1 MVSLQDRKCGHI
13 KNIPVEEDPGRA
25 QLKYGDLIQF
35 DPIESVV
42 QLRDADKSS
51 AAHTLVNTYVI
62 SEEMAERLTQL
73 VIPQMQF
80 DQPVDNKGLLVVGN
94 YGTGKSHL
102 MSVVSSLA
110 ADASLLEGLNHAGV
124 RDTASQIA
132 GRFKVIRTEIGATTM
147 SLRDILVAEL
157 EEHLEKLGVEYVFP
171 EAGTITSHKRAFE
184 DMMAKFGEVF
194 PEHGLLL
201 VVDELLDY
209 LRTRKDQELIL
220 DLNFLRE
227 VGEVCKDL
235 RFRFMAGV
243 QEAIFDSPRFAFVA
257 DSIRRVKDRFE
268 QILIARN
275 DVKFVVA
282 ERLLKKTTEQQAKIR
297 DYLMPFAKYYGGL
310 NERMDE
316 FVRLFP
322 VHPDYIDT
330 FERVTVVEKREV
342 LKTLSMGMKGILG
355 KDVPQ
360 DEPGLI
366 AFDSYWGTLK
376 QNASFRAIPEIRAVI
391 DCSQVL
397 ESRIE
402 NAITRK
408 QYKPM
413 ALRLIHALSVH
424 RLTTGDIYA
433 PMGASAEELRD
444 RLCLFDPLIAEL
456 GSDEPDK
463 DLQTH
468 VETVLREIHKTVSGQ
483 FISFNAD
490 NRQFY
495 LDLKKT
501 DDFDALIDKRA
512 ESLGQAQLDRFY
524 YEALKRVMECQ
535 DATYVTGY
543 KIWQHE
549 LVWQEHKAAR
559 SGYLFFG
566 APNERSTAV
575 PQRDFYLYFIQPND
589 PPRFKDDKVNDE
601 IFFRL
606 KGTDEEFQTALKS
619 YAAALDLA
627 ATSSGHAKAT
637 YESKANGFLKK
648 LVQWLQ
654 KHMSDAFEVTYQGR
668 AKSMTEWAKGKSIR
682 DLSGLSP
689 HETINFRDLVNTI
702 AGVCLAPNFENQA
715 PDYPFF
721 SVLITGNNRAQAA
734 QDALR
739 AIAGQNRTK
748 QATAV
753 LDALELL
760 NGDNFAGREIGRPE
774 GARRGA
780 AMDGG
785 YQKIDPY
792 KSKYTK
798 FILDTVKAKGHG
810 QVVNRSE
817 IIQDDHGLEYMNPG
831 GSRLEPE
838 WVSVLVAALV
848 YSGDIVL
855 AIPGKK
861 FDATGLQQLAATG
874 MDELVRFKHL
884 EQPKEW
890 NLPALK
896 ALFELLGMTPG
907 MAQLVTQGKD
917 EPVQNLQQAV
927 GKIVKRIVMTQQTLR
942 EGLSFWGQNMVL
954 GSGLGVQGSENSEP
968 GTQNSELENAKAFF
982 ESLQAYSSPGKL
994 KNFRYSAPEVLAHEK
1009 AVKALD
1015 ELDALREFIMDH
1027 SPTASWLATAE
1038 ASASRGSEFRVTG
1051 SESKP
1056 QGLDLWVDQVK
1067 AIRGDVL
1074 DSINSELKTQNPQL
1088 ARLSSEVG
1096 EKLKKL
1102 KRDYINQYISLHARA
1117 RLGVNDDKRK
1127 AGLLNDQRLQTL
1139 LKLAGIDLMPRQ
1151 QLTDYQNRLAGLKSC
1166 FALTEQN
1173 LETTPACPHCQ
1184 FRPAAEIGVLGSG
1197 FGVSGS
1203 QQLDQMD
1210 EQLDKIIEQWTKT
1223 LLNNLDDP
1231 MTQANVNELLHED
1244 DKQIVKAFM
1253 DSKELPDPVDGNFVQ
1268 TLKTILAGLQKVSV
1282 KKADLLKIVSDLGP
1296 STPNEIKQAVSD
1308 YVDSLT
1314 KGKDQNKVR
1323 IVLE

>member
-1 MVSLQDRKCGHI
+1 M
-13 KNIPVEEDPGRA
+13 
-25 QLKYGDLIQF
+25 KYGDLIQF

-51 AAHTLVNTYVI
+51 AAHSLVNTYVI
-62 SEEMAERLTQL
+62 SEEMAERLMQL

-80 DQPVDNKGLLVVGN
+80 DKPVDNKGLLVVGN

-110 ADASLLEGLNHAGV
+110 ADASLLEELNHSGV
-124 RDTASQIA
+124 RDAASQIA

-157 EEHLEKLGVEYVFP
+157 EEHLEKLGVEYIFP
-171 EAGTITSHKRAFE
+171 EAIAGNKRAFE
-184 DMMAKFGEVF
+184 DMMEKFGQAY

-227 VGEVCKDL
+227 VGEVCRDL

-243 QEAIFDSPRFAFVA
+243 QEAIFDSPRFNFVA
-257 DSIRRVKDRFE
+257 DSLRRVNDRFE
-268 QILIARN
+268 QIFIARS

-282 ERLLKKTTEQQAKIR
+282 ERLLKKTAEQQAKIR
-297 DYLMPFAKYYGGL
+297 DYLMPFAKYYGGF

-355 KDVPQ
+355 ENVPQ

-366 AFDSYWGTLK
+366 AFDSYWNTLK
-376 QNASFRAIPEIRAVI
+376 QNASFRTIPEIRAVI

-444 RLCLFDPLIAEL
+444 RLCLFDPLVAEL
-456 GSDEPDK
+456 GSDELDK

-468 VETVLREIHKTVSGQ
+468 VETVLREIHRTVSGQ
-483 FISFNAD
+483 FISFNED
-490 NRQFY
+490 NRQHH

-501 DDFDALIDKRA
+501 DDFDALIDNKA
-512 ESLGQAQLDRFY
+512 SVLNLNELDRYFY
-524 YEALKRVMECQ
+524 QALMRVMECQ
-535 DATYVTGY
+535 DTTYVTGY
-543 KIWQHE
+543 RIWQHE
-549 LVWQEHKAAR
+549 LVWHERKATR
-559 SGYLFFG
+559 NGYLFFG

-589 PPRFKDDKVNDE
+589 PPRFKDGKESDE
-601 IFFRL
+601 VFFRL
-606 KGTDEEFQTALKS
+606 KNIDEEFQTVLKS
-619 YAAALDLA
+619 YAAARDLA
-627 ATSSGHAKAT
+627 GTSSGHAKAT

-654 KHMSDAFEVTYQGR
+654 KHMSEAFEITYQGR
-668 AKSMTEWAKGKSIR
+668 TKSMIEWAKGKSIR
-682 DLSGLSP
+682 DLSGLLP
-689 HETINFRDLVNTI
+689 HETINFRDLVNAI
-702 AGVCLAPNFENQA
+702 AGICLAPNFEDQA

-721 SVLITGNNRAQAA
+721 SILITDNNRGQAV

-739 AIAGQNRTK
+739 GIAGQNRTR
-748 QATAV
+748 QTTAV

-760 NGDNFAGREIGRPE
+760 
-774 GARRGA
+774 
-780 AMDGG
+780 DGE
-785 YQKIDPY
+785 KIDPY
-792 KSKYTK
+792 KSKYTQ
-798 FILDTVKAKGHG
+798 FILDAVQAKGHG

-817 IIQDDHGLEYMNPG
+817 IIQDDHGIERMNPG
-831 GSRLEPE
+831 GLRLEPE
-838 WVSVLVAALV
+838 WVTVLVAVLV

-855 AIPGKK
+855 SIPGKK
-861 FDATGLQQLAATG
+861 FDATGLQQLALTS

-896 ALFELLGMTPG
+896 ALFELLGMSPG

-942 EGLSFWGQNMVL
+942 EGLSFWGLDLVSGTDLASQA
-954 GSGLGVQGSENSEP
+954 SGLNE
-968 GTQNSELENAKAFF
+968 AKGFF
-982 ESLQAYSSPGKL
+982 ESVQAFSSPGKL
-994 KNFRYSAPEVLAHEK
+994 KNFRYSASEVLAHEK

-1027 SPTASWLATAE
+1027 GPTVSWLSTAE
-1038 ASASRGSEFRVTG
+1038 AVLPAEH
-1051 SESKP
+1051 
-1056 QGLDLWVDQVK
+1056 DWVDRIK
-1067 AIRGDVL
+1067 TIRRDVL
-1074 DSINSELKTQNPQL
+1074 DTLKQADLSKLADQSQSIASKL
-1088 ARLSSEVG
+1088 LSLY
-1096 EKLKKL
+1096 KH
-1102 KRDYINQYISLHARA
+1102 YIVAYIDLHTKA
-1117 RLGVNDDKRK
+1117 RLGVNDDNRK
-1127 AGLLNDQRLQTL
+1127 TGLLNDQRRQTL
-1139 LKLAGIDLMPRQ
+1139 LKLADIDLMPRQ
-1151 QLTDYQNRLAGLKSC
+1151 HLTDYKNRLDGLKSC
-1166 FALTEQN
+1166 FALSVQN
-1173 LETTPACPHCQ
+1173 LTASPICPHCG
-1184 FRPAAEIGVLGSG
+1184 FRPSVETVTVA
-1197 FGVSGS
+1197 GS
-1203 QQLDQMD
+1203 QMIDQMD
-1210 EQLDKIIEQWTKT
+1210 DQLDTMVVAWTST
-1223 LLNNLDDP
+1223 ILRNLEDP
-1231 MTQANVNELLHED
+1231 VTQANMDLLQIDDRELLE
-1244 DKQIVKAFM
+1244 AFIR
-1253 DSKELPDPVDGNFVQ
+1253 SKELPMPLDSNFVHALKEVLSGLIKV
-1268 TLKTILAGLQKVSV
+1268 TLEAQELQHALRITDGPATPEEM
-1282 KKADLLKIVSDLGP
+1282 KKRFGEHID
-1296 STPNEIKQAVSD
+1296 Q
-1308 YVDSLT
+1308 LT
-1314 KGKDQNKVR
+1314 QGKDPAKVR
-1323 IVLE
+1323 IVVE

>member
-1 MVSLQDRKCGHI
+1 M
-13 KNIPVEEDPGRA
+13 
-25 QLKYGDLIQF
+25 KYGDLIQF

-51 AAHTLVNTYVI
+51 AAQHLVNTYVI
-62 SEEMAERLTQL
+62 SDEMAERLTQL

-80 DQPVDNKGLLVVGN
+80 DHPVDNKGLLVVGN

-110 ADASLLEGLNHAGV
+110 ADASLLEGLKNDGV
-124 RDTASQIA
+124 RDAASQIA

-157 EEHLEKLGVEYVFP
+157 EEHLEKLGAEYVFP

-268 QILIARN
+268 QILIARS

-366 AFDSYWGTLK
+366 AFDSYWNTLK

-408 QYKPM
+408 LYKPM

-601 IFFRL
+601 VFFRL
-606 KGTDEEFQTALKS
+606 DLKKVRSAECGVRDENAPRTSDPAQDFMQSLKS

-668 AKSMTEWAKGKSIR
+668 AKSMTEWARGKSIR

-760 NGDNFAGREIGRPE
+760 
-774 GARRGA
+774 
-780 AMDGG
+780 DGE
-785 YQKIDPY
+785 KIDPY

-831 GSRLEPE
+831 GGRLEPE
-838 WVSVLVAALV
+838 WVAVILASLV

-855 AIPGKK
+855 SIPGKK

-927 GKIVKRIVMTQQTLR
+927 GKIVKRIVMTRQTLR
-942 EGLSFWGQNMVL
+942 EGLSFWGLDLLAGTDLANQA
-954 GSGLGVQGSENSEP
+954 SGLDE
-968 GTQNSELENAKAFF
+968 AKGFF

-994 KNFRYSAPEVLAHEK
+994 KNFRHSAPEVLAHEK

-1027 SPTASWLATAE
+1027 SPTASWLSTAE
-1038 ASASRGSEFRVTG
+1038 AVLPAEHEWSARVRSAKCEVT
-1051 SESKP
+1051 EE
-1056 QGLDLWVDQVK
+1056 
-1067 AIRGDVL
+1067 I
-1074 DSINSELKTQNPQL
+1074 QNALRTPHFALPTIGTKLQ
-1088 ARLSSEVG
+1088 
-1096 EKLKKL
+1096 KLKK
-1102 KRDYINQYISLHARA
+1102 DYTVAYIGLHTKA

-1173 LETTPACPHCQ
+1173 LDASPICPHCG
-1184 FRPAAEIGVLGSG
+1184 FRPSVETGAAA
-1197 FGVSGS
+1197 GS
-1203 QQLDQMD
+1203 QMIDQMD
-1210 EQLDKIIEQWTKT
+1210 AQLDAMVTAWTST
-1223 LLNNLDDP
+1223 ILSNLEDP
-1231 MTQANVNELLHED
+1231 ITQANMDLLKID
-1244 DKQIVKAFM
+1244 DREPLEAFIK
-1253 DSKELPDPVDGNFVQ
+1253 SKELPVPLDSNFVHA
-1268 TLKTILAGLQKVSV
+1268 LKEVLSGLVKVTV
-1282 KKADLLKIVSDLGP
+1282 KAQELQQALQVTDGP
-1296 STPNEIKQAVSD
+1296 ATPAEMKKRFEEYIDQ
-1308 YVDSLT
+1308 LT
-1314 KGKDQNKVR
+1314 KGKDPAKVR
-1323 IVLE
+1323 IVLEQ

>member
-1 MVSLQDRKCGHI
+1 M
-13 KNIPVEEDPGRA
+13 
-25 QLKYGDLIQF
+25 KYGDLIQF

-42 QLRDADKSS
+42 QLRDADKSN
-51 AAHTLVNTYVI
+51 AAQHLVNTYVI
-62 SEEMAERLTQL
+62 SDEMAERLTQL

-80 DQPVDNKGLLVVGN
+80 DHPVDNKGLLVVGN

-110 ADASLLEGLNHAGV
+110 ADASLLEGLKNDGV
-124 RDTASQIA
+124 RDAASQIA

-268 QILIARN
+268 QILIARS

-601 IFFRL
+601 VFFRL

-721 SVLITGNNRAQAA
+721 SVLITGNNRVQAA

-760 NGDNFAGREIGRPE
+760 DLSAVPGQAGGD
-774 GARRGA
+774 
-780 AMDGG
+780 M
-785 YQKIDPY
+785 KIDPY

-831 GSRLEPE
+831 GGRLEPE
-838 WVSVLVAALV
+838 WVAVILASLV

-890 NLPALK
+890 KLPALK

-942 EGLSFWGQNMVL
+942 EGLSFWGLDLLAGTDLASQA
-954 GSGLGVQGSENSEP
+954 SGLDE
-968 GTQNSELENAKAFF
+968 AKGFF

-994 KNFRYSAPEVLAHEK
+994 KNFRYSAPEVLAHAK

-1027 SPTASWLATAE
+1027 SPTASWLSTAE
-1038 ASASRGSEFRVTG
+1038 AVLPAEH
-1051 SESKP
+1051 
-1056 QGLDLWVDQVK
+1056 DWVDRMKTTRQ
-1067 AIRGDVL
+1067 DVL
-1074 DSINSELKTQNPQL
+1074 DALKQADLTELASQSQSIGAKLQ
-1088 ARLSSEVG
+1088 
-1096 EKLKKL
+1096 KLKK
-1102 KRDYINQYISLHARA
+1102 DYTVAYIGLHTKA

-1173 LETTPACPHCQ
+1173 LDASPICPHCG
-1184 FRPAAEIGVLGSG
+1184 FRPSVETGTAA
-1197 FGVSGS
+1197 GS
-1203 QQLDQMD
+1203 QMIDQMD
-1210 EQLDKIIEQWTKT
+1210 AQLDAMVTAWTST
-1223 LLNNLDDP
+1223 ILSNLEDP
-1231 MTQANVNELLHED
+1231 ITQANMDLLKYDDRQSLED
-1244 DKQIVKAFM
+1244 FM
-1253 DSKELPDPVDGNFVQ
+1253 KIKELPVPLSNNFVHA
-1268 TLKTILAGLQKVSV
+1268 LREVLSGLVKVVVS
-1282 KKADLLKIVSDLGP
+1282 ADELQQALQVDSGP
-1296 STPNEIKQAVSD
+1296 ATPTEIKRRFEEYIDQ
-1308 YVDSLT
+1308 LT
-1314 KGKDQNKVR
+1314 KGKDSAKVR
-1323 IVLE
+1323 IVME

>member
-1 MVSLQDRKCGHI
+1 M
-13 KNIPVEEDPGRA
+13 
-25 QLKYGDLIQF
+25 KYGDLIQF

-42 QLRDADKSS
+42 QLRDADRAS
-51 AAHTLVNTYVI
+51 AAQHLINTYVI
-62 SEEMAERLTQL
+62 SEEMAERLIQL
-73 VIPQMQF
+73 VFPQLQF
-80 DQPVDNKGLLVVGN
+80 EQPVDNKGILVVGN

-110 ADASLLEGLNHAGV
+110 ADASLLDNLNHTNVTQA
-124 RDTASQIA
+124 AKQIA

-147 SLRDILVAEL
+147 SLRDILIAEL
-157 EEHLEKLGVEYVFP
+157 EENLDKLGVDYVFP
-171 EAGTITSHKRAFE
+171 EIDATTNHKRAFE
-184 DMMAKFGEVF
+184 DMMEKFGQAY

-243 QEAIFDSPRFAFVA
+243 QEAIFDSPRFSFVA
-257 DSIRRVKDRFE
+257 DSVRRVKDRFE

-275 DVKFVVA
+275 DVKFVVS
-282 ERLLKKTTEQQAKIR
+282 ERLLKKTAEQQAKIR
-297 DYLMPFAKYYGGL
+297 EYLTPFAKYYGGL

-330 FERVTVVEKREV
+330 FERVSVVEKREV
-342 LKTLSMGMKGILG
+342 LRTLSICMKGVLG
-355 KDVPQ
+355 KDVPP
-360 DEPGLI
+360 DEPALI
-366 AFDSYWGTLK
+366 AFDSYWNTLK
-376 QNASFRAIPEIRAVI
+376 QNASFRTIPEIRAVM

-402 NAITRK
+402 NGITRK

-424 RLTTGDIYA
+424 RLTTGDIHA

-444 RLCLFDPLIAEL
+444 RLCLFEPMIVEL

-468 VETVLREIHKTVSGQ
+468 VETVLREIHNTVSGQ
-483 FISFNAD
+483 FISFNED
-490 NRQFY
+490 NSQFY

-512 ESLGQAQLDRFY
+512 ESLDKAHLDRFY

-549 LVWQEHKAAR
+549 LVWHERKAAR
-559 SGYLFFG
+559 TGYMFFG

-589 PPRFKDDKVNDE
+589 PPRFKDDKWKDE
-601 IFFRL
+601 VFFRL
-606 KGTDEEFQTALKS
+606 KGTDEEFLTALKS

-627 ATSSGHAKAT
+627 ATSSGHAKST

-654 KHMSDAFEVTYQGR
+654 KHMSEAFEVTYQGR
-668 AKSMTEWAKGKSIR
+668 TKSMTEWAKGMSVR
-682 DLSGLSP
+682 DISGVAP
-689 HETINFRDLVNTI
+689 NETINFRDLINAI
-702 AGVCLAPNFENQA
+702 AGICLAPNFVDQA
-715 PDYPFF
+715 PDYPKF
-721 SVLITGNNRAQAA
+721 SVLITGNNLVQAA
-734 QDALR
+734 QDTLR

-760 NGDNFAGREIGRPE
+760 
-774 GARRGA
+774 
-780 AMDGG
+780 DGE
-785 YQKIDPY
+785 KIDPY
-792 KSKYTK
+792 KSKYAK
-798 FILDTVKAKGHG
+798 FILDAIKAKGHG

-831 GSRLEPE
+831 ASRLEPE
-838 WVSVLVAALV
+838 WVAVILAALI
-848 YSGDIVL
+848 YSGDVVL

-907 MAQLVTQGKD
+907 MAQLVTQGKE
-917 EPVQNLQQAV
+917 EPLQNLQHAV
-927 GKIVKRIVMTQQTLR
+927 GNVVKRIVMTQQTLQ
-942 EGLSFWGQNMVL
+942 ESLSFWGLDLLAGTDLDRQAN
-954 GSGLGVQGSENSEP
+954 GLDE
-968 GTQNSELENAKAFF
+968 AKTFF

-994 KNFRYSAPEVLAHEK
+994 KNFRYSAQEVIAYEK
-1009 AVKALD
+1009 AIKALD
-1015 ELDALREFIMDH
+1015 DLAALREFVMGH
-1027 SPTASWLATAE
+1027 GPTASWLSTAE
-1038 ASASRGSEFRVTG
+1038 AVLPAEH
-1051 SESKP
+1051 
-1056 QGLDLWVDQVK
+1056 DWVDRMK
-1067 AIRGDVL
+1067 ATRQDILDVL
-1074 DSINSELKTQNPQL
+1074 KPATLSELTTQSHDTGTKL
-1088 ARLSSEVG
+1088 R
-1096 EKLKKL
+1096 KLKK
-1102 KRDYINQYISLHARA
+1102 DYIVAYIGLHTKA
-1117 RLGVNDDKRK
+1117 RLGMNDDKRK
-1127 AGLLNDQRLQTL
+1127 AALLNDPRLQTL

-1151 QLTDYQNRLAGLKSC
+1151 QLTDFQNRLAGQKSC
-1166 FALTEQN
+1166 IALTEQD
-1173 LETTPACPHCQ
+1173 LDSTPICPHCGL
-1184 FRPAAEIGVLGSG
+1184 RPSIETVAGT
-1197 FGVSGS
+1197 GS
-1203 QQLDQMD
+1203 QMIDQMD
-1210 EQLDKIIEQWTKT
+1210 TELDAMIAGWTST
-1223 LLNNLDDP
+1223 ILGNLEDP
-1231 MTQANVNELLHED
+1231 ITQAN
-1244 DKQIVKAFM
+1244 M
-1253 DSKELPDPVDGNFVQ
+1253 
-1268 TLKTILAGLQKVSV
+1268 
-1282 KKADLLKIVSDLGP
+1282 DLLKIDDREPLEAFIKSRELPVPLNSNFVHALKEVLSGLVKVTVKAQDLQNALQVANGP
-1296 STPNEIKQAVSD
+1296 ATPGEMKKRFEEYIDQ
-1308 YVDSLT
+1308 LT
-1314 KGKDQNKVR
+1314 KGKDPAKVR
-1323 IVLE
+1323 IVIE

>member
-1 MVSLQDRKCGHI
+1 M
-13 KNIPVEEDPGRA
+13 
-25 QLKYGDLIQF
+25 KYGDLIQF

-42 QLRDADKSS
+42 QLRDADKSN
-51 AAHTLVNTYVI
+51 AAHTLVSTYVI
-62 SEEMAERLTQL
+62 SDEMAERLTQL

-110 ADASLLEGLNHAGV
+110 ADASLLADLNHVGV
-124 RDTASQIA
+124 RDVASQIA

-147 SLRDILVAEL
+147 SLRDILVSEL
-157 EEHLEKLGVEYVFP
+157 EEHLEKLGVDYVFP

-227 VGEVCKDL
+227 IGEVCKDL

-282 ERLLKKTTEQQAKIR
+282 ERLLKKTAEQQAKIR

-310 NERMDE
+310 NERIDE

-342 LKTLSMGMKGILG
+342 LKTLSLSMKGILD

-366 AFDSYWGTLK
+366 AFDSYWNTLK
-376 QNASFRAIPEIRAVI
+376 QNPSFRAIPEIRAVI

-490 NRQFY
+490 NCQFY

-501 DDFDALIDKRA
+501 DDFDALIEKRT
-512 ESLGQAQLDRFY
+512 ESLGHAQLDRFY

-559 SGYLFFG
+559 AGYLFFG
-566 APNERSTAV
+566 VPNERSTVV

-589 PPRFKDDKVNDE
+589 PPRFKDDKANDE

-606 KGTDEEFQTALKS
+606 KGIDEEFQTSLKN

-637 YESKANGFLKK
+637 YESKANGFLRK

-654 KHMSDAFEVTYQGR
+654 THMSEAFEVTYQGR
-668 AKSMTEWAKGKSIR
+668 SKSMVEWAKGKSIR

-689 HETINFRDLVNTI
+689 QETINFRDLVNTI
-702 AGVCLAPNFENQA
+702 AGLCLAPNFADQA

-760 NGDNFAGREIGRPE
+760 
-774 GARRGA
+774 
-780 AMDGG
+780 DGE
-785 YQKIDPY
+785 KIAPS
-792 KSKYTK
+792 KSRYTK
-798 FILDTVKAKGHG
+798 FILDAFKGKGHG

-817 IIQDDHGLEYMNPG
+817 IIQDDHGVEYMNPG

-838 WVSVLVAALV
+838 WVSVLMASLV
-848 YSGDIVL
+848 YSGDIVIS
-855 AIPGKK
+855 IPGKK
-861 FDATGLQQLAATG
+861 FDATGLQQLAATD

-890 NLPALK
+890 NLPALM

-917 EPVQNLQQAV
+917 EPVQSLLQAV
-927 GKIVKRIVMTQQTLR
+927 DKIVKRIVMAQQALR
-942 EGLSFWGQNMVL
+942 EGLSFWGL
-954 GSGLGVQGSENSEP
+954 DLLATTDLTSHADGWDK
-968 GTQNSELENAKAFF
+968 AKDFF

-994 KNFRYSAPEVLAHEK
+994 KNFRYSASEVLAHEK

-1015 ELDALREFIMDH
+1015 ELDALCEFIMDH
-1027 SPTASWLATAE
+1027 GPAASWFSSAE
-1038 ASASRGSEFRVTG
+1038 AALPE
-1051 SESKP
+1051 EH
-1056 QGLDLWVDQVK
+1056 DWVNRIK
-1067 AIRGDVL
+1067 ATRQDVL
-1074 DSINSELKTQNPQL
+1074 DTLRQADLTKLAGLSQSIGANLQ
-1088 ARLSSEVG
+1088 
-1096 EKLKKL
+1096 KLKK
-1102 KRDYINQYISLHARA
+1102 DYIIAYMGLHTKA
-1117 RLGVNDDKRK
+1117 RLGVNDDRRK
-1127 AGLLNDQRLQTL
+1127 ASLLNDRRLQIL
-1139 LKLAGIDLMPRQ
+1139 LKLAVIDLMPRQ
-1151 QLTDYQNRLAGLKSC
+1151 QLTDYQNHLADLKSC
-1166 FALTEQN
+1166 FELTEQN
-1173 LETTPACPHCQ
+1173 LEVSPICPHCR
-1184 FRPAAEIGVLGSG
+1184 FRPMEKIVASA
-1197 FGVSGS
+1197 S
-1203 QQLDQMD
+1203 QQIDLMD
-1210 EQLDKIIEQWTKT
+1210 EQLDHLVEQWTKT

-1231 MTQANVNELLHED
+1231 MTQANVKELLHEGD
-1244 DKQIVKAFM
+1244 RLIIQSFI
-1253 DSKELPDPVDGNFVQ
+1253 DSKELPDPVDGHFVQ
-1268 TLKTILAGLQKVSV
+1268 TLKTVLSGLQKMPI
-1282 KKADLLKIVSDLGP
+1282 KKEEFLKIISILGP
-1296 STPNEIKQAVSD
+1296 STPNEIKQAVND
-1308 YVDSLT
+1308 YIDKLT
-1314 KGKDQNKVR
+1314 KGTDQAKVR
-1323 IVLE
+1323 IVIE

>member
-1 MVSLQDRKCGHI
+1 M
-13 KNIPVEEDPGRA
+13 
-25 QLKYGDLIQF
+25 KYGDLIQF
-35 DPIESVV
+35 DPIESVI
-42 QLRDADKSS
+42 QLRDVDKSS
-51 AAHTLVNTYVI
+51 AARALVSTYVI
-62 SEEMAERLTQL
+62 SDEMAERLTQL

-110 ADASLLEGLNHAGV
+110 ADASLLEGLSHTGV
-124 RDTASQIA
+124 RAAAAEIA
-132 GRFKVIRTEIGATTM
+132 GRFKVVRTEIGATTM

-157 EEHLEKLGVEYVFP
+157 EEHLEKIGVEYVFP

-184 DMMAKFGEVF
+184 DMMAKFGETF

-227 VGEVCKDL
+227 IGEVCKDL

-268 QILIARN
+268 QILIARS

-297 DYLMPFAKYYGGL
+297 EYLMPFAKYYGGL

-322 VHPDYIDT
+322 VHPDYIDN

-342 LKTLSMGMKGILG
+342 LKTLSMSMKDILSE
-355 KDVPQ
+355 DMPQ

-366 AFDSYWGTLK
+366 AFDSYWDVLSTNAAYRTL
-376 QNASFRAIPEIRAVI
+376 PEIKQVI
-391 DCSQVL
+391 DCSNTLQNLVN
-397 ESRIE
+397 S
-402 NAITRK
+402 NYPKTK
-408 QYKPM
+408 NKNF
-413 ALRLIHALSVH
+413 ALRIVRGLSVH
-424 RLTTGDIYA
+424 RLTVGSLSS
-433 PMGASAEELRD
+433 PNGLNAEALRD
-444 RLCLFDPLIAEL
+444 SLCLFEPLIAEL
-456 GSDEPDK
+456 GGDDPAD
-463 DLQTH
+463 DLRGE
-468 VETVLREIHKTVSGQ
+468 VETAIRLISQAVSGQ
-483 FISFNAD
+483 FISATEID
-490 NRQFY
+490 ERGRLSGQFY
-495 LDLKKT
+495 LDVSK
-501 DDFDALIDKRA
+501 DIDYDEKVRTRA
-512 ESLGQAQLDRFY
+512 ESLGQGQLDRFY

-549 LVWQEHKAAR
+549 LVWQERKAAR
-559 SGYLFFG
+559 TGYLFFG

-575 PQRDFYLYFIQPND
+575 PTRDFYLYFIQPFD
-589 PPRFKDDKVNDE
+589 PDGRLSRFINEKNRDE
-601 IFFRL
+601 VFFRL
-606 KGTDEEFQTALKS
+606 KGADEEFQIVLKS

-627 ATSSGHAKAT
+627 ATSSGHAKST
-637 YESKANGFLKK
+637 YESKANSFLKK

-668 AKSMTEWAKGKSIR
+668 SKSMTEWAKGKSIR

-689 HETINFRDLVNTI
+689 HETINFRDMVNTI
-702 AGVCLAPNFENQA
+702 AGVCLAPNFEDQA

-721 SVLITGNNRAQAA
+721 SVLITGSNRAQAA

-753 LDALELL
+753 LDTLELL
-760 NGDNFAGREIGRPE
+760 
-774 GARRGA
+774 
-780 AMDGG
+780 DGE
-785 YQKIDPY
+785 KIDPY

-798 FILDTVKAKGHG
+798 FILDAVKAKGHG

-817 IIQDDHGLEYMNPG
+817 IIQDDYGLEYMHLS

-838 WVSVLVAALV
+838 WVSVLVAVLV

-861 FDATGLQQLAATG
+861 FDATGLQQLASTG
-874 MDELVRFKHL
+874 MDELIRFKHL

-896 ALFELLGMTPG
+896 ALFELLGMPPG
-907 MAQLVTQGKD
+907 NAQLVTQGSD
-917 EPVQNLQQAV
+917 EPVQQLQQNV
-927 GKIVKRIVMTQQTLR
+927 SKIVKRIVMTQQTLR
-942 EGLSFWGQNMVL
+942 EGLSFWGL
-954 GSGLGVQGSENSEP
+954 DLLAGTDLASHTSGLDE
-968 GTQNSELENAKAFF
+968 AKGFF

-1015 ELDALREFIMDH
+1015 ELDALRAFIMER
-1027 SPTASWLATAE
+1027 SPTASWLSTAE
-1038 ASASRGSEFRVTG
+1038 AVL
-1051 SESKP
+1051 P
-1056 QGLDLWVDQVK
+1056 VDHDWVDCMK
-1067 AIRGDVL
+1067 TIRQDVL
-1074 DSINSELKTQNPQL
+1074 DALKQADLTELASQSQSIGAK
-1088 ARLSSEVG
+1088 LSS
-1096 EKLKKL
+1096 LKK
-1102 KRDYINQYISLHARA
+1102 DYTVAYIGLHTKA

-1173 LETTPACPHCQ
+1173 LDASPVCPHCG
-1184 FRPAAEIGVLGSG
+1184 FRPSVETSAAV
-1197 FGVSGS
+1197 GS
-1203 QQLDQMD
+1203 QMIDQMD
-1210 EQLDKIIEQWTKT
+1210 AQLDKMVSAWTST
-1223 LLNNLDDP
+1223 ILSNLEDP
-1231 MTQANVNELLHED
+1231 ITQANMDLLKID
-1244 DKQIVKAFM
+1244 DREPLEAFIK
-1253 DSKELPDPVDGNFVQ
+1253 SKELPVPLDSNFVHA
-1268 TLKTILAGLQKVSV
+1268 LKEVLSGLVKVTVKAQDLQLALQVTDGPATPTEM
-1282 KKADLLKIVSDLGP
+1282 KKRFEGYID
-1296 STPNEIKQAVSD
+1296 Q
-1308 YVDSLT
+1308 LT
-1314 KGKDQNKVR
+1314 KGQDPTKIR
-1323 IVLE
+1323 IVME